1 MEFVRPDNL
10 ECMGYRDAA
19 ETILRDAEQ
28 PLTTHEILERAL
40 AAGLISPSG
49 KTPKASLS
57 AALYRAPA
65 ESPISR
71 RLSSPDAS
79 VRIRGS
85 SPLDLRRL
93 PTSTTQG
100 DIPTSTE
107 LTQPA

>member
-71 RLSSPDAS
+71 IFEPGRQRAVRGS
-79 VRIRGS
+79 VRWIYAGYR
-85 SPLDLRRL
+85 PRQR
-93 PTSTTQG
+93 G

-107 LTQPA
+107 